1 VDGTDQ
7 LILRALQEDGRT
19 SFTTIAAQAGVSE
32 TTIRARYRHLV
43 DQGIVRTV
51 GVVDPY
57 SLGFQAPAIL
67 GIEIEP
73 GEIDRAARQIAALP
87 EVSYVVMTLGAF
99 DVFVEIFCRDLPHL
113 THMVTQVIQ
122 LIPGVR
128 RTETLM
134 ISRSYKLA
142 YRWSLALDEE
152 SGHPVL
158 EDSAKQ
164 GVTV

>member
-1 VDGTDQ
+1 MDQ
-7 LILRALQEDGRT
+7 IDQVILRAMQEDGRT

-32 TTIRARYRHLV
+32 TTIRSRYRSLLE
-43 DQGIVRTV
+43 QGIVRTV
-51 GVVDPY
+51 AVVDPY

-67 GIEIEP
+67 GIQIEP

-87 EVSYVVMTLGAF
+87 EVSYVVMTLGSF
-99 DVFVEIFCRDLPHL
+99 DLFVEIFCRDLPHL
-113 THMVTQVIQ
+113 TQMVTQVIQ

-142 YRWSLALDEE
+142 YRWSLVLDQENEE
-152 SGHPVL
+152 STLAETPKEG
-158 EDSAKQ
+158 AKA
-164 GVTV
+164 

>member
-1 VDGTDQ
+1 MDSIDQ

-19 SFTTIAAQAGVSE
+19 SFTTIATQAGVSE
-32 TTIRARYRHLV
+32 TTIRARYRHLL

-57 SLGFQAPAIL
+57 ALGFQAPAIL
-67 GIEIEP
+67 GIHVEP
-73 GEIDRAARQIAALP
+73 GEIDRVARAIAALP

-99 DVFVEIFCRDLPHL
+99 DIFVEVFCRDMPHL
-113 THMVTQVIQ
+113 THVVTQVIQ
-122 LIPGVR
+122 LIPGVQ

-142 YRWSLALDEE
+142 YRWSLVLDQDLETPIMEE
-152 SGHPVL
+152 IK
-158 EDSAKQ
+158 A
-164 GVTV
+164 